1 MDTGDLR
8 NRSGRAGTAC
18 PPCLV
23 ISTTPSIIFFRAR
36 RHLRRRPGS
45 PMPRVTERLHRGP
58 SLPCLAVEQNTSA
71 KASLLMSTVIIIISS
86 RLHQS
91 LFHAAAVPLLHPLLL
106 HRCPAAGSGPDDE
119 EDGGV
124 CVVPYCPVWIHPSKY
139 LETTIHVGVNF
150 NHDSARL
157 PLKTLD
163 QPAPPTIARG
173 REGGSSYRRT
183 GHHTRV
189 GKNLPRGKQ
198 GFASVNFGA
207 PCAWGWVRLSRPRA
221 LTALGRWGGD

>member
-23 ISTTPSIIFFRAR
+23 ISTTPSIFFFHAR

-45 PMPRVTERLHRGP
+45 PMPRVTERASWPVLA
-58 SLPCLAVEQNTSA
+58 LPCSRTEHIC
-71 KASLLMSTVIIIISS
+71 KSLITYEYRHHHHFQQAPSE
-86 RLHQS
+86 

-173 REGGSSYRRT
+173 RGGGSSYRRT
-183 GHHTRV
+183 GHHARV

>member
-1 MDTGDLR
+1 MDTEDLR

-23 ISTTPSIIFFRAR
+23 ISTTPSIFFYPR

-58 SLPCLAVEQNTSA
+58 SLPCPAVEQNTSA

-173 REGGSSYRRT
+173 REFVPPHR
-183 GHHTRV
+183 
-189 GKNLPRGKQ
+189 P
-198 GFASVNFGA
+198 
-207 PCAWGWVRLSRPRA
+207 PRA
-221 LTALGRWGGD
+221 RGIKSPTWKTGVRICQFRCAVCVGLGQVGPASGPDRSRSLGR